1 MADATQAIFT
11 VGMPTLAVLVGI
23 LINNSRLSDL
33 RGYIDVPFADMN
45 QRFAE
50 RFANMERVSEARTN
64 LILSKIED
72 IDTRLSR
79 LEERFAR

>member
-33 RGYIDVPFADMN
+33 RGYIDVRFADMD
-45 QRFAE
+45 
-50 RFANMERVSEARTN
+50 RVNEARTN

-72 IDTRLSR
+72 IDSRLSR

>member
-33 RGYIDVPFADMN
+33 RGYIDVRFADMN

-50 RFANMERVSEARTN
+50 RFADMERVNEARTS
-64 LILSKIED
+64 LILSNIEG
-72 IDTRLSR
+72 IGTRLSR

>member
-33 RGYIDVPFADMN
+33 RGYIDVRFSDMN
-45 QRFAE
+45 QRFTD
-50 RFANMERVSEARTN
+50 MERVNEARTSM
-64 LILSKIED
+64 ILSKIED
-72 IDTRLSR
+72 IDNRLSR